1 MIARAFVGAL
11 LSASS
16 LLAQSPLRGAN
27 VLVSRESPYPNVET
41 TIAANPK
48 DARSLI
54 GASIVSTPFMD
65 RTTIYV
71 SQDGGATWQSTY
83 LHELADEGTGDPQVG
98 FDADGTAYF
107 SALGLV
113 AQKGANL
120 EKRMS
125 VQVFRSPDKGVHW
138 NQVAAYGSG
147 AFTDHP
153 QMVIDPVKGRG
164 GLLVSAL
171 WDLPASRATELGIFR
186 STDRGDHFLDPIPV
200 VADST
205 IRLFNLNPLLFS
217 DGALFVPFAR
227 FRSGT
232 VQSCPSFDID
242 AVIVDPAS
250 RRLSSERKVR
260 HNIEDPNGC
269 GGGVP
274 YAKVAFGIDA
284 RRSPNRLF
292 VLMNEGRV
300 GRYALTLSHS
310 DDRGETW
317 SEAALIGSS
326 VGEQFRPAIVVND
339 SGVIGVSWC
348 ATKDSTDRRWFAQY
362 FAASYDGGSTFSPP
376 VLVSSE
382 WSPLKSAGNDVPGH
396 TINSPAVAADGTV
409 SFAVHMA
416 ASFADAGEYTGLAS
430 DIHGVFHPFWA
441 DSRTGLNQVWT
452 ASVFPRAVRPRP
464 TNCPEIGSQLSR
476 RLALVFDPST
486 YDSASNVVTLPIRL
500 RNVSRTEVCAPVVV
514 EVVSGGGSTH
524 ATILNADNHVDWDG
538 ARFDYSRAMGDL
550 RCLAPGDV
558 TEAIA
563 WRFRPIAPT
572 YPNQRPRLSVKFRI
586 TNTVSP
592 AIR

>member
-1 MIARAFVGAL
+1 MIVRAFFGAVF
-11 LSASS
+11 SASS
-16 LLAQSPLRGAN
+16 LLAQSPLRGPN

-41 TIAANPK
+41 TLAANPR
-48 DARSLI
+48 DARNLI

-83 LHELADEGTGDPQVG
+83 LHELAEEGTGDPQVG

-113 AQKGANL
+113 AQGGGNL

-125 VQVFRSPDKGVHW
+125 VQVFRSSDKGVHW
-138 NQVAAYGSG
+138 NQVASYGSG

-153 QMVIDPVKGRG
+153 QMIIDPVKGRG

-171 WDLPASRATELGIFR
+171 WDRADSRATELGIFR
-186 STDRGDHFLDPIPV
+186 STDRGNHFLDPIPV
-200 VADST
+200 VGDST
-205 IRLFNLNPLLFS
+205 TRLFNLNPLLFS

-227 FRSGT
+227 FRSGP
-232 VQSCPSFDID
+232 VQSCPSFDVD
-242 AVIVDPAS
+242 AVIVDPES
-250 RRLSSERKVR
+250 RRLSSERQVR
-260 HNIEDPNGC
+260 HNIDDPNGC

-274 YAKVAFGIDA
+274 YAKVAFAIGT

-292 VLMNEGRV
+292 ALMNEGRPE
-300 GRYALTLSHS
+300 RYALTLSHS
-310 DDRGETW
+310 DDRGTTW
-317 SEAALIGSS
+317 SDPKLIGLSR
-326 VGEQFRPAIVVND
+326 GEEFRPAIIVND
-339 SGVIGVSWC
+339 SGVVGVSWC
-348 ATKDSTDRRWFAQY
+348 ATKDSTGSRWFAQY
-362 FAASYDGGSTFSPP
+362 FAASYDGGNTFSPP

-382 WSPLKSAGNDVPGH
+382 WSPVKSAGNDVPGH

-416 ASFADAGEYTGLAS
+416 GSFADAGEYTGLAS
-430 DIHGVFHPFWA
+430 DIRGVFHPFWA

-452 ASVFPRAVRPRP
+452 ASVFPRAVAPLPGNGREAATP
-464 TNCPEIGSQLSR
+464 LSR
-476 RLALVFDPST
+476 RLALVFDPSN
-486 YDSASNVVTLPIRL
+486 YDPVSNVVTLPIRL
-500 RNVSRTEVCAPVVV
+500 RNVSRTDVCAPVAV

-538 ARFDYSRAMGDL
+538 ARFDYSRAMGNIG
-550 RCLAPGDV
+550 CLAPGDV

-586 TNTVSP
+586 TNAVSP
-592 AIR
+592 AIP